1 MSALD
6 DLLTRKYIGRD
17 AAPVSDGTYAST
29 ESQDDCAEAL
39 TGVGESVEEACPD
52 AVAEASAETLPLSE
66 HLPAESLDGLPQA
79 GPEETQA
86 SSEADREPWETPDKT
101 TVQNDVSEKEA
112 ELPGLGFG
120 QIDTLSTNLTLE
132 TPGFAS
138 VDQYLELAAQPES
151 AAGPMFDTLLGI
163 SALDRLSG
171 TERKSGSEVADASEI
186 EEEVGP
192 AEQAESETGD
202 SVVVKV
208 ASHDAGNRCEDASD
222 EMTED
227 EFAPDPNEGILL
239 PLYDAR
245 QEEARHRATADDVP
259 FKPEWEVDR
268 FSWPGICGAVEDRI
282 ERELEST
289 VESIV
294 ESCRENE
301 SNVVLLTGASRGVGS
316 TTITLCLAREA
327 AQQGLRVAL
336 VDLDHANPDLMD
348 RLGVAFD
355 SGVEHVDRR
364 GVTPAEICVHAV
376 DDGVSLIP
384 AAEEFAPE
392 LAAYEA
398 TRQLFAT
405 VARNH
410 DLVLVNTSR
419 ETAGMMIESGGV
431 DCRQILVTHA
441 ELDSS
446 LVLPNQSGS
455 SAMTLGTITNFAA

>member
-6 DLLTRKYIGRD
+6 DLLTRKYIDRD
-17 AAPVSDGTYAST
+17 AAPDSDDTNALT
-29 ESQDDCAEAL
+29 ESQNGCADELSDA
-39 TGVGESVEEACPD
+39 VESVEEACPD
-52 AVAEASAETLPLSE
+52 AVAEASAETLPLTE
-66 HLPAESLDGLPQA
+66 HLPAESLDGLPEA
-79 GPEETQA
+79 APEAKHATP
-86 SSEADREPWETPDKT
+86 EADREPQETTDET
-101 TVQNDVSEKEA
+101 TGQNEVSEEQA
-112 ELPGLGFG
+112 ELPELGFG
-120 QIDTLSTNLTLE
+120 QIDTLSANLTLE

-138 VDQYLELAAQPES
+138 VDEYLELAAQTES
-151 AAGPMFDTLLGI
+151 AAGPMLEVLPEV
-163 SALDRLSG
+163 SESG
-171 TERKSGSEVADASEI
+171 VPSEADQIIGSEVPDASDA
-186 EEEVGP
+186 EEVGI
-192 AEQAESETGD
+192 AADDEIENQNSIVDEVLSGGAND
-202 SVVVKV
+202 LL
-208 ASHDAGNRCEDASD
+208 EDDND
-222 EMTED
+222 EMTRDGLASTPD
-227 EFAPDPNEGILL
+227 EGMLL
-239 PLYDAR
+239 PLHDAR
-245 QEEARHRATADDVP
+245 QEKAGPRATADNVP

-268 FSWPGICGAVEDRI
+268 FSWPGICGVVEDRI

-294 ESCRENE
+294 ASCRENE

-316 TTITLCLAREA
+316 TTIALCLAREA
-327 AQQGLRVAL
+327 ARQGLRVAL

-348 RLGVAFD
+348 QLGVAFD

-364 GVTPAEICVHAV
+364 GVTPEGICVHAI
-376 DDGVSLIP
+376 DDCVSLIP

-419 ETAGMMIESGGV
+419 ETAGMMIESGDV

-441 ELDSS
+441 ELESS
-446 LVLPNQSGS
+446 AMFQNQSGS